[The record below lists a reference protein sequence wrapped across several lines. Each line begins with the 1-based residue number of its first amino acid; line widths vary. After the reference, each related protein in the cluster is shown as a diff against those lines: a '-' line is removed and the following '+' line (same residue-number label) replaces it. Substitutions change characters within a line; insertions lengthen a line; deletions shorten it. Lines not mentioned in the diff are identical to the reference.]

1 MRKKWTL
8 SVMAG
13 IAVWLGLA
21 GFPVY
26 AGNLVEVATTSGNFK
41 IFLAAIKTAGLTSQ
55 LASDGPYTV
64 FMPTDHAF
72 ATLAAGQWDTIS
84 KDKIRLSRVLTY
96 HLITGKVK
104 VSEVKPGNVATLEGS
119 PVSLKSDNGM
129 VSVNDARVTDSDLA
143 ADNGVIHAID
153 KVLMPPD

>member
-41 IFLAAIKTAGLTSQ
+41 IFLAAIKTAGLISQ
-55 LASDGPYTV
+55 LASYGPY
-64 FMPTDHAF
+64 TDHAF

-119 PVSLKSDNGM
+119 PVRLKSDNGM
-129 VSVNDARVTDSDLA
+129 VSVNDARVTDGDLA

>member
-55 LASDGPYTV
+55 LASEGPYTV

-104 VSEVKPGNVATLEGS
+104 VSVKPGNVATLEGS
-119 PVSLKSDNGM
+119 PVSLTSDNGM